1 MGKLGIKTTIFLIP
15 ILAVLVLFSAGSIH
29 AQSDLNIP
37 NWVKNTAGFWA
48 DGAISDQEFVAVL
61 QFLINDGII
70 TVPDSTGGS
79 TSVES
84 GSIELPDY
92 PVEGLGPS
100 NNVVDVTEEW
110 SITGGFAESSYD
122 SGDPITLSF
131 VTDAPR
137 SAGIKIGIFD
147 SNDELIYTDVISA
160 VKDEFGG
167 DVQSEATVPRY
178 YNMDEKLTMSYFLVG
193 ANDNKFSSSTT
204 IIGPRVNLEVDS
216 RLLSDV
222 TNTATVKL
230 ADAVTEDIRIR
241 IFDSDRVVLH
251 DDTVTTNDFG
261 VGKMEYTVPAYY
273 LENEPI
279 KFAVSFAN
287 DPNMV
292 EREWDATIGLTK
304 VDLTITSDKT
314 AYARGDSITITI
326 ATDPPVST
334 GIVIRSESGKWD
346 HGRCVQDHSGKR
358 LITTI
363 QTNVDGMYTINGK
376 IGEGICTSAVGPVF
390 SKGVGWASY
399 HSFSVFVT
407 DPRFEQ
413 TNELIITGK

>member
-1 MGKLGIKTTIFLIP
+1 MRKLGIKTTIFLIP

-29 AQSDLNIP
+29 AQSELNIP
-37 NWVKNTAGFWA
+37 NWIKTTAGFWV
-48 DGAISDQEFVAVL
+48 DGAISDQEFVAAL

-70 TVPDSTGGS
+70 TIPDSTGGS

-92 PVEGLGPS
+92 PVEGPGPS

-178 YNMDEKLTMSYFLVG
+178 YNMDEKLTMSYFIVG

-273 LENEPI
+273 LEDEPI

-287 DPNMV
+287 DSNMV

-304 VDLTITSDKT
+304 IELTITSDKT
-314 AYARGDSITITI
+314 VYAAGDTVTITIT
-326 ATDPPVST
+326 TNPPVSVDLT
-334 GIVIRSESGKWD
+334 LRSGDKSGNYAY
-346 HGRCVQDHSGKR
+346 QDVVSIASSSLSFINPYG
-358 LITTI
+358 TTI
-363 QTNVDGMYTINGK
+363 QANADGKYVWTGK
-376 IGEGICTSAVGPVF
+376 ATD
-390 SKGVGWASY
+390 GWSGNDR
-399 HSFSVFVT
+399 FSVFVN
-407 DPRFEQ
+407 DHRFEQ
-413 TNELIITGK
+413 TSELIIAAK